1 MDEKISDL
9 KAAKSAMRAAIREQ
23 LKIWD
28 TKALAAE
35 DNIICSHVLKS
46 SYWKQ
51 AQKIFC
57 YVPCGRELDVMPLI
71 KRAIFQGREL
81 YVPLITGAGAMEA
94 RRLESLELLRPGSF
108 GIGEPPPDSESISV
122 KLLDLVILPGLAFD
136 LRSFAR
142 LGKGGGYYDRF
153 LMESTALRLAPVRL
167 CQLKSNIPCE
177 KHDIKADLL
186 VTAGG
191 FLPHP
196 AA

>member
-23 LKIWD
+23 LKNCD

-35 DNIICSHVLKS
+35 DNIICSQVLQS

-57 YVPCGRELDVMPLI
+57 YVP
-71 KRAIFQGREL
+71 F
-81 YVPLITGAGAMEA
+81 ITGAGAMEA
-94 RRLESLELLRPGSF
+94 RRLASLELLRPGSF
-108 GIGEPPPDSESISV
+108 GISEPPPDSESISV
-122 KLLDLVILPGLAFD
+122 KLLDLVIIPGLAFD
-136 LRSFAR
+136 PRTFAR

-153 LMESTALRLAPVRL
+153 LLESTALRLAPVSL

-177 KHDIKADLL
+177 KHDLKADLL